1 MAQALS
7 APPAEDPLVFF
18 FSVMVLHQYFFGIT
32 TFLISLF
39 LILLILV
46 QRGRG
51 GGLSGALGG
60 PGGQSAF
67 GTKAGDIFTRI
78 TIVTAAIW
86 IFWCALAVWWMQ
98 IPDVVDLNSGGGAA
112 IPVGGAVG
120 DGIGG
125 ANGAAGG
132 LIPPGDLP
140 GLQGATTPGA
150 AAPGGAPSDASSPLP
165 ATGGVDPV
173 PPAES
178 VPATS
183 NSDAGN
189 APASSAPP
197 AASGEPSA
205 AAPSDQ
211 PKSDTP

>member
-1 MAQALS
+1 L
-7 APPAEDPLVFF
+7 
-18 FSVMVLHQYFFGIT
+18 
-32 TFLISLF
+32 
-39 LILLILV
+39 
-46 QRGRG
+46 RG
-51 GGLSGALGG
+51 AWGG

-140 GLQGATTPGA
+140 GLQDATTPGV
-150 AAPGGAPSDASSPLP
+150 APTDASSPSP
-165 ATGGVDPV
+165 STGVVDPV

-178 VPATS
+178 VPATN

-189 APASSAPP
+189 TPATSTPP
-197 AASGEPSA
+197 A
-205 AAPSDQ
+205 DQ

>member
-7 APPAEDPLVFF
+7 APPAEDPPVFF

-125 ANGAAGG
+125 ANGAA
-132 LIPPGDLP
+132 
-140 GLQGATTPGA
+140 
-150 AAPGGAPSDASSPLP
+150 
-165 ATGGVDPV
+165 
-173 PPAES
+173 
-178 VPATS
+178 
-183 NSDAGN
+183 
-189 APASSAPP
+189 
-197 AASGEPSA
+197 
-205 AAPSDQ
+205 
-211 PKSDTP
+211 